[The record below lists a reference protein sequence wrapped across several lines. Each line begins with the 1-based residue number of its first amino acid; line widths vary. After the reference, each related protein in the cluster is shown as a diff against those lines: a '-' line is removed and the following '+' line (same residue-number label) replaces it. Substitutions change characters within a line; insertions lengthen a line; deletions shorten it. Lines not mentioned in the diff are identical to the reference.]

1 MDIDDTARYQ
11 SIPWVAKLLQDETF
25 VTIPSTNRDRKSSTE
40 DNLFAITLKSNNTLS
55 GCLIQYRNPP
65 SSSAAA
71 ENIEEVRMF
80 FTLGDG
86 MNGYPGILHGGIVA
100 TLLDE
105 GMGLLITLRSKYK
118 ASNERVNEPSSKTV
132 TAYLNTNFL
141 RPVQTPGVIVLHAK
155 LDEIKDN
162 RKWKIKGRICDSEDQ
177 LLATAECLY
186 VKSQSKI

>member
-1 MDIDDTARYQ
+1 MEIDGSARYQ
-11 SIPWVAKLLQDETF
+11 SIPWVSKLLQDDSF
-25 VTIPSTNRDRKSSTE
+25 ITIPSTNREKKSSTE
-40 DNLFAITLKSNNTLS
+40 DNLFAATLKSDDTLS
-55 GCLIQYRNPP
+55 GCLTQYRYSP
-65 SSSAAA
+65 SSSAVP

-105 GMGLLITLRSKYK
+105 GMGLLLTLRSNYK
-118 ASNERVNEPSSKTV
+118 ASNDRATSSKTV

-141 RPVQTPGVIVLHAK
+141 RPVQTPGVIVLYAR
-155 LDEIKDN
+155 LDESKEN

-177 LLATAECLY
+177 VLATAECLY